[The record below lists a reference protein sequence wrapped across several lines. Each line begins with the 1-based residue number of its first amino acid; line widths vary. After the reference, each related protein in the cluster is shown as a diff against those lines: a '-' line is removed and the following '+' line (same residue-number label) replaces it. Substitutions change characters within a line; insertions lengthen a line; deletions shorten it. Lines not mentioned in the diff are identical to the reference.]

1 MRHFLPLLALSGS
14 CCVLVWSYATQPFVQ
29 DNFQAMQQCKEL
41 HPARFCEMRYA
52 PNAFAHKQ
60 R

>member
-1 MRHFLPLLALSGS
+1 MRAFLSFASLSSMLCALAWAF
-14 CCVLVWSYATQPFVQ
+14 VTQPQPQ
-29 DNFQAMQQCKEL
+29 DDFQAMQQCKEL